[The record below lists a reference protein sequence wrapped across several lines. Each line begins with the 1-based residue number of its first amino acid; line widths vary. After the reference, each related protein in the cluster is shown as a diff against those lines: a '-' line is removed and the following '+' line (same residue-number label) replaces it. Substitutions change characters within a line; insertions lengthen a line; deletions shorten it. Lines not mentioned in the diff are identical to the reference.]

1 MWYALLLK
9 FKKIFLK
16 GGADRMK
23 FTLPALVFSLFK
35 LSAQIEM
42 RGVSTEP
49 TVDEDGMQ
57 LVRVDHNKIFK
68 AVHELVGAIQD
79 AQPVLS
85 MKLYLQGCQAI
96 NRIQD
101 YTPVE
106 ELAYEFASAA
116 LLIYQDDITDS
127 EEKARAINL
136 ICCTLHNLHCFS
148 QENHATLLSNAVAS
162 CAHLLKKPA
171 QCEAIINASNLF
183 NTPYKQ
189 DGKRVMDQLKKALKI
204 CDVCM
209 TSAKNLYPCVEL
221 LNKYLYYYI
230 YEATFMTADDVNNMI
245 DFINE

>member
-23 FTLPALVFSLFK
+23 FTLPALIFSLFK
-35 LSAQIEM
+35 LSANVEAA
-42 RGVSTEP
+42 GPATEA

-57 LVRVDHNKIFK
+57 LMRVDQAKIFK
-68 AVHELVGAIQD
+68 AVHELIGAIQEQ
-79 AQPVLS
+79 QPVLC
-85 MKLYLQGCQAI
+85 MKLFLQACQAV

-101 YTPVE
+101 YSAVE
-106 ELAYEFASAA
+106 ELAYEFASQA
-116 LLIYQDDITDS
+116 LLIYQDEITDS

-171 QCEAIINASNLF
+171 
-183 NTPYKQ
+183 
-189 DGKRVMDQLKKALKI
+189 
-204 CDVCM
+204 
-209 TSAKNLYPCVEL
+209 
-221 LNKYLYYYI
+221 
-230 YEATFMTADDVNNMI
+230 
-245 DFINE
+245 